1 LSTTAATAATAARAA
16 IPQTSALDIE
26 AMLSHPDVRDQSAGT
41 EHRASRTKRM
51 PAIRIPVKTIRCDLV
66 LMQYA
71 WTQMEAERAF
81 RRANAERRRA
91 GIARRL
97 RRVDPACGR
106 LAVHEALPTSVG
118 RPGVRDIPL
127 ECIVGTV
134 EPNRAYQFDNEF
146 RPAPTTRDRW
156 MRVWMAFNGGASLP
170 PISVVRVGDS
180 YAIRDGHHRVSVARA
195 NGAGSIQA
203 HVA

>member
-1 LSTTAATAATAARAA
+1 MHYS
-16 IPQTSALDIE
+16 
-26 AMLSHPDVRDQSAGT
+26 
-41 EHRASRTKRM
+41 
-51 PAIRIPVKTIRCDLV
+51 
-66 LMQYA
+66 

-97 RRVDPACGR
+97 RRIPAMCGR

-134 EPNRAYQFDNEF
+134 EPNRAHQFDSQF
-146 RPAPTTRDRW
+146 RPSPTTRDRW
-156 MRVWMAFNGGASLP
+156 MRVWMAFNRGASLP
-170 PISVVRVGDS
+170 PITVVRIGES

-195 NGAGSIQA
+195 TGAVSIQA
-203 HVA
+203 NVVA